1 MTTFAA
7 APAATTTN
15 AVKVG
20 KGLAVHQGS
29 GFENYPICGTTRA
42 LTTRYSAYKTG
53 TEVEVTCLKCLREM
67 EGNRVAAETAAAQAA
82 RTAEIE
88 AEAAEEVHAALLLE
102 DAAAQIAAEV
112 EARRT
117 EAPAEPI
124 VFTEEMVAQ
133 AGADIDAH
141 NARVAEQA
149 ARSAAVGEWL
159 EGTIEAIRAATPA
172 DAIQKGD
179 VVTLKADGLGWT
191 VRRINKDGSLRLIN
205 EEGKKINRKPS
216 AVTK

>member
-1 MTTFAA
+1 MNKFAA
-7 APAATTTN
+7 APAATTTS

-42 LTTRYSAYKTG
+42 LTARYSAYKTG
-53 TEVEVTCLKCLREM
+53 TEVEVTCQKCLREM

-88 AEAAEEVHAALLLE
+88 AEDAEEVHAAMLLE

-124 VFTEEMVAQ
+124 FFTEEMVAE
-133 AGADIDAH
+133 AGADIDRH
-141 NARVAEQA
+141 NAEVA
-149 ARSAAVGEWL
+149 ARQEI
-159 EGTIEAIRAATPA
+159 T
-172 DAIQKGD
+172 KGD
-179 VVTLKADGLGWT
+179 TVRLQDGSAWT
-191 VRRINKDGSLRLIN
+191 VRRINKDGSLRLIDAA
-205 EEGKKINRKPS
+205 GKKISRKVS